1 MFQSLPTN
9 STNRI
14 TEKLPNEPWFWRVY
28 CSQYWLMNSVTFL
41 LRIKMYLSATVGDF
55 CLCWANIKI
64 FICMTPF
71 QRTQNIWVCSQCQ
84 YINIVTIIFVWSGKK
99 RECPI
104 LLRHYLCHSSKINK
118 LLLNFFIYSL
128 SHKIQETLPK
138 ACRDKTR
145 GNGFKQKE
153 GWFRLGIR
161 KKLFLQ
167 EWWGSGSGCPEDL

>member
-1 MFQSLPTN
+1 MILESLLLTVLANELCDISAENKNVPLSYCGRFLFMLSKHKNFYMFDSFPENTKHMGMF
-9 STNRI
+9 SMSI
-14 TEKLPNEPWFWRVY
+14 YKY
-28 CSQYWLMNSVTFL
+28 CNHN
-41 LRIKMYLSATVGDF
+41 I
-55 CLCWANIKI
+55 CLEW
-64 FICMTPF
+64 
-71 QRTQNIWVCSQCQ
+71 
-84 YINIVTIIFVWSGKK
+84 KK